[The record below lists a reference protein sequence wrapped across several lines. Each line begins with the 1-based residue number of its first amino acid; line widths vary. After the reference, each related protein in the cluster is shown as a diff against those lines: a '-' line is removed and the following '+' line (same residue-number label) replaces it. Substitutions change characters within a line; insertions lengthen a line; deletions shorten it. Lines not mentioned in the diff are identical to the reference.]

1 MTPREKLD
9 AAHAKPPTEDDINLA
24 VECMIDVQ
32 REANRIRG
40 YSWGKMNPPQTI
52 PGHEAAEFASRVL
65 DLIYHVKWMTRK
77 LRNTIKDDPIE

>member
-1 MTPREKLD
+1 MTPRERLD
-9 AAHAKPPTEDDINLA
+9 AALAKPPTAEDIKLA

-65 DLIYHVKWMTRK
+65 DLVYHAQWMARK
-77 LRNTIKDDPIE
+77 LRNQLEEKPS